1 MSDKIQ
7 TNSRRAVLKTGLGL
21 VAAGAALS
29 TASARAQAVAQEK
42 LAHELVQYQE
52 TPKDGNQCSKCAQ
65 FQAPNACAIVAGPI
79 APTGWCV
86 AFAPKE
92 G

>member
-1 MSDKIQ
+1 MTEKTS
-7 TNSRRAVLKTGLGL
+7 NSPRRAILQTGLGL
-21 VAAGAALS
+21 FAAGAALA
-29 TASARAQAVAQEK
+29 TTRAQAQDK

-52 TPKDGNQCSKCAQ
+52 TPKDGAQCSKCAQ
-65 FQAPNACAIVAGPI
+65 FQAPGACAIVASPI

-86 AFAPKE
+86 AYAPKE